1 MYSVSNTGYKNK
13 GKLLD
18 KTELVELD
26 GFMMGSSRKVFKI
39 NGANIRKINVVSKKL
54 ANPIVSQKVLKR
66 YDKLIELLTDLLVD
80 DDGSGTSLREAL
92 NQIEKFKIT
101 WNRKGRGRY
110 KIRKYREASKTM
122 MEIKNKYRKFLKQ
135 KELEMMSKQLMALQ
149 KEAKIRLFQLQE
161 SYYKFME
168 ASNRRS
174 R

>member
-1 MYSVSNTGYKNK
+1 
-13 GKLLD
+13 
-18 KTELVELD
+18 
-26 GFMMGSSRKVFKI
+26 
-39 NGANIRKINVVSKKL
+39 VSKKL

-92 NQIEKFKIT
+92 NQIEKF
-101 WNRKGRGRY
+101 RL
-110 KIRKYREASKTM
+110 
-122 MEIKNKYRKFLKQ
+122 EIKNKYRKFLKQ